1 MPYMADCFEQQG
13 SKIWYVS
20 MVNRR
25 IGSAVFADPVREF
38 KELTHS
44 PPYPLGLSKNPFF
57 DLPTGEEA
65 PEDSG
70 VGGLIN

>member
-25 IGSAVFADPVREF
+25 NGSAVFADPFREF

-44 PPYPLGLSKNPFF
+44 PLYPLGNSKKYLFLTVYRRGSPRRF
-57 DLPTGEEA
+57 
-65 PEDSG
+65 
-70 VGGLIN
+70 GGWGIDY